1 MTAYHWCQ
9 LTLRSDIELP
19 ELRPAREEPG
29 ARHDWRI
36 RLDRGR
42 APRRADRHWFHH
54 WRFPDGR
61 RWLSLARYAGGYLA
75 RFPGLVD
82 FDVRTGDREI
92 ACYRGAGTPL
102 RTLRHLLLDQVLPLV
117 AGDRDRLALH
127 ASVVAAGTNDAA
139 AAGAVAFLGAAGN
152 GKSTIA
158 ARLAQRGCPIVSD
171 DCCLLVRRTGGFD
184 VAPSYPGVRLR
195 PDSVAHLFAGI
206 RRPRDRVAHYS
217 TKQRIAGPEAGVGFH
232 EHPLPLRQLYVLAP
246 IADLKSGDSA
256 DDPRTQRP
264 RRAARPRELHFHL
277 DVEDPGRVG
286 DAFEL
291 AADVAASY
299 EVRLLTFPGIW
310 RELMRRR
317 TPSWPTCCRRI
328 EVAVIARGVHP
339 SPRPLSGSLLVIDSR
354 ATSAVAFLPRSRLMR
369 RSSRSRRPACDWAA
383 RGGPD

>member
-9 LTLRSDIELP
+9 LTLHSEIDLP
-19 ELRPAREEPG
+19 ELRTAPEEPR
-29 ARHDWRI
+29 AQLDWRI

-42 APRRADRHWFHH
+42 APRSADRHWFHH

-92 ACYRGAGTPL
+92 ACYRAAGTPL

-158 ARLAQRGCPIVSD
+158 AKLAQRGCPLVSD

-184 VAPSYPGVRLR
+184 VMPSYPGVRLR

-246 IADLKSGDSA
+246 IADQKAATAPTIRARSA
-256 DDPRTQRP
+256 
-264 RRAARPRELHFHL
+264 REGLLALVNFTFYL
-277 DVEDPGRVG
+277 DVEHPGRVG

-299 EVRLLTFPGIW
+299 EVRLLTFPWNLAGADAAAD
-310 RELMRRR
+310 
-317 TPSWPTCCRRI
+317 
-328 EVAVIARGVHP
+328 AVLKDLER
-339 SPRPLSGSLLVIDSR
+339 
-354 ATSAVAFLPRSRLMR
+354 
-369 RSSRSRRPACDWAA
+369 
-383 RGGPD
+383 